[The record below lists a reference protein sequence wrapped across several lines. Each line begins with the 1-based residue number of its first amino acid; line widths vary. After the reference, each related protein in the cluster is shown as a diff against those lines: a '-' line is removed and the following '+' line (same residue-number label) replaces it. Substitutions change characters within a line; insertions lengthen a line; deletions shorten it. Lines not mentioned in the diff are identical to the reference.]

1 MARKLRNRRRQTQ
14 RAKTKEQETKIT
26 KVVEDNSVAL
36 ERMKN
41 VSSTCD
47 KLLQKLNSIKSEPDI
62 KAAAVSEPLYRSL
75 EPAPE
80 LDEPEEDKE
89 NDEKENE

>member
-1 MARKLRNRRRQTQ
+1 MARKLRKHKRQAQIT
-14 RAKTKEQETKIT
+14 KTKEQETKIT

-47 KLLQKLNSIKSEPDI
+47 KLLQKLNNLKPEPEM
-62 KAAAVSEPLYRSL
+62 KAATVSEPLYMSL

-80 LDEPEEDKE
+80 LEEPEGDKE
-89 NDEKENE
+89 KDEKENE

>member
-1 MARKLRNRRRQTQ
+1 MARKLTKHKRQAQ

-26 KVVEDNSVAL
+26 KVVEDNSVVL

-47 KLLQKLNSIKSEPDI
+47 KLLQKLNNLKSEPEM
-62 KAAAVSEPLYRSL
+62 KAAAVSEPLYMSL

-80 LDEPEEDKE
+80 LEETDEDKE
-89 NDEKENE
+89 KPEKENE

>member
-1 MARKLRNRRRQTQ
+1 MARKLAKHKRQSQ

-26 KVVEDNSVAL
+26 KVVEDNSIAL

-41 VSSTCD
+41 VSSSCD
-47 KLLQKLNSIKSEPDI
+47 KLLQKLSNLKTEPEM
-62 KAAAVSEPLYRSL
+62 KAAAVSEPLYMSL

-80 LDEPEEDKE
+80 LEEGVEDKE
-89 NDEKENE
+89 KEEKENE